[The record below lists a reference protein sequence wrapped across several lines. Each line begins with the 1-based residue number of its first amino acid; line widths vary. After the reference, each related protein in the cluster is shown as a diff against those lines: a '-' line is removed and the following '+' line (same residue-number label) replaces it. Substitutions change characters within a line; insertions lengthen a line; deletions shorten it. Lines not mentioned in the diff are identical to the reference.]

1 MTRPPPASGLFGVK
15 NARHDGLFDYLS
27 YVVSRKKG
35 SSVIFAVVATL
46 EQHEGHAFCS
56 RHSWSE
62 QVIRETLCVHV
73 KMKMTD
79 VHVMYIITSIGRDG
93 NKLNCILPY

>member
-1 MTRPPPASGLFGVK
+1 M
-15 NARHDGLFDYLS
+15 HDTTVYSYLS

-46 EQHEGHAFCS
+46 EQHEDHAFCS
-56 RHSWSE
+56 QHCWSE
-62 QVIRETLCVHV
+62 KVRPETLCVHV

-79 VHVMYIITSIGRDG
+79 MHVIYIITRKEGTETT
-93 NKLNCILPY
+93 